1 MGARIARHLLEL
13 RHWIA
18 MPVDEDLFP
27 RLAANLNRDTIASDR
42 SPFETDSIAD
52 LAPIAFEPAYGK
64 FHGRVLRFQIL

>member
-1 MGARIARHLLEL
+1 
-13 RHWIA
+13 